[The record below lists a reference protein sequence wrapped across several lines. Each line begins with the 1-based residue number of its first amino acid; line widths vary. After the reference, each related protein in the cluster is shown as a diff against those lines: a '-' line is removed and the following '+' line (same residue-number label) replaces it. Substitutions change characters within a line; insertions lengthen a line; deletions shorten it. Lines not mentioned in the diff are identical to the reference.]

1 MIFGFEYSKLK
12 FEDSLRNRLSVFHEV
27 MGLGS
32 NAAQIASDSRIDNSS
47 LAKKRKGCQSSK
59 SDHRSNVKLDLFGTK
74 TKKKRFLAEKCLCS
88 KTFQRRIFAAFSVFH
103 N

>member
-1 MIFGFEYSKLK
+1 M
-12 FEDSLRNRLSVFHEV
+12 FHEV
-27 MGLGS
+27 KGLGS

-88 KTFQRRIFAAFSVFH
+88 KTF
-103 N
+103 